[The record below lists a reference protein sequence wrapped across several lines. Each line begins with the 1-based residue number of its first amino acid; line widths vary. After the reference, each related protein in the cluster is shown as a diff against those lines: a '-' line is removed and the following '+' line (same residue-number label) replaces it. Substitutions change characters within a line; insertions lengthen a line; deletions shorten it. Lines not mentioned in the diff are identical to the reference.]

1 MAINI
6 QHFFDTATST
16 LSYIVWDT
24 ETSDAVIIDPVLD
37 FDPVNLKI
45 SEISIS
51 KLLTFVHDNGLEV
64 RHVLETHIHADH
76 ITGASRL
83 REQLSAQLVV
93 GSLLP
98 QIQEMFVELLGLDG
112 SEINADIFDVLMA
125 DNDVLQSGSL
135 TIRAIHTPGH
145 TPACTTYLIE
155 DAIFTGDTLFMP
167 DFGTGRCDF
176 PNGSAET
183 LFHSIKKLY
192 ELSED
197 TRVFVAH
204 DYQPGGRELAFETT
218 IGACK
223 IGNKQLKANTPKE
236 DFLKFRTERDAQL
249 NLPKLIF
256 QSVQLNIRAGAL
268 PQPQSNGVR
277 LMHMPLFVDGAFS
290 GIGK

>member
-1 MAINI
+1 MNLNV

-16 LSYIVWDT
+16 LSYVVWDAD
-24 ETSDAVIIDPVLD
+24 TSDAVIIDPVLD
-37 FDPVNLKI
+37 FDPVNLKF
-45 SEISIS
+45 SEDSLTQ
-51 KLLTFVHDNGLEV
+51 LLDFVSGKGLTV

-76 ITGASRL
+76 ITGADRL
-83 REQLSAQLVV
+83 REKLDAKLVV

-98 QIQEMFVELLGLDG
+98 QIQETFVELLGLDG
-112 SEINADIFDVLMA
+112 SEINADVFDVLMT
-125 DNDVLQSGSL
+125 DGDVLESGSL
-135 TIRAIHTPGH
+135 KIKAIHTPGH
-145 TPACTTYLIE
+145 TPACTTYRIE
-155 DAIFTGDTLFMP
+155 DALFVGDTLFMP

-183 LFHSIKKLY
+183 LYNSIKRLY
-192 ELSED
+192 ELPDE

-204 DYQPGGRELAFETT
+204 DYQPGGRELEFETT

-223 IGNKQLKANTPKE
+223 TGNKQLKEHTPKE

-268 PQPQSNGVR
+268 PHAESNGVR
-277 LMHMPLFVDGAFS
+277 LMRIPLFD
-290 GIGK
+290 K

>member
-1 MAINI
+1 MNLNV

-16 LSYIVWDT
+16 LSYVVWDAD
-24 ETSDAVIIDPVLD
+24 TSDAVIIDPVLD
-37 FDPVNLKI
+37 FDPVNLKF
-45 SEISIS
+45 SEASLTQ
-51 KLLTFVHDNGLEV
+51 LLDFVSGNGLTV

-76 ITGASRL
+76 ITGADRL
-83 REQLSAQLVV
+83 REKLDAKLVV

-98 QIQEMFVELLGLDG
+98 QIQETFVELLGLDG
-112 SEINADIFDVLMA
+112 SEINADVFDVLMA
-125 DNDVLQSGSL
+125 DGDVLESGSL
-135 TIRAIHTPGH
+135 KIKAIHTPGH
-145 TPACTTYLIE
+145 TPACTTYQIE
-155 DAIFTGDTLFMP
+155 DALFVGDTLFMP

-183 LFHSIKKLY
+183 LYNSIKRLY
-192 ELSED
+192 ELPDS

-204 DYQPGGRELAFETT
+204 DYQPGGRELEFETT

-223 IGNKQLKANTPKE
+223 TGNKQLKEHTQKE

-268 PQPQSNGVR
+268 PHAESNGVR
-277 LMHMPLFVDGAFS
+277 LMRIPLFD
-290 GIGK
+290 K

>member
-1 MAINI
+1 MNLKI
-6 QHFFDTATST
+6 QHFFDNGTST
-16 LSYIVWDT
+16 LSYIVWDADT
-24 ETSDAVIIDPVLD
+24 LDAVIIDPVLD
-37 FDPVNLKI
+37 FDPVNLKF
-45 SEISIS
+45 SEDSIGD
-51 KLLTFVHDNGLEV
+51 LLSFVESNHLNV
-64 RHVLETHIHADH
+64 HHVLETHIHADH

-83 REQLSAQLVV
+83 REKIGARLVV

-98 QIQEMFVELLGLDG
+98 QIQETFVELLGLDG

-135 TIRAIHTPGH
+135 SIRAIHTPGH
-145 TPACTTYLIE
+145 TPACTTYQIE
-155 DAIFTGDTLFMP
+155 DAIFAGDTLFMP

-183 LFHSIKKLY
+183 LYHSIKRLY
-192 ELSED
+192 ELPDE

-204 DYQPGGRELAFETT
+204 DYQPGGREMAFETT

-223 IGNKQLKANTPKE
+223 RGNKQLKAETPKE
-236 DFLKFRTERDAQL
+236 EFLKFRTERDAQL

-268 PQPQSNGVR
+268 PQSESNGMR
-277 LMHMPLFVDGAFS
+277 LMRIPLFD
-290 GIGK
+290 K